1 MNEQN
6 VPSSAFDAWFEK
18 ERSNGLVDIKLA
30 ISNQRGVSAQ
40 AVQNEI
46 LNIEALVQSGRTKPL
61 PTANT
66 FLSPEIERMIGAVT
80 IP

>member
-1 MNEQN
+1 MNTQTI
-6 VPSSAFDAWFEK
+6 PTSTFDAWFES
-18 ERSNGLVDIKLA
+18 ERARGLVDIKLA

-46 LNIEALVQSGRTKPL
+46 LNIEALVKSGRTKPL
-61 PTANT
+61 PAANS
-66 FLSPEIERMIGAVT
+66 FLSQDVENMISAIT